1 MSDSS
6 RPHIGGQ
13 AVIEGVMI
21 RNRDIYSIAV
31 RKPDG
36 TIEVIKRDIN
46 SPASKHKVLRSPFIR
61 GVVALFE
68 NLVLGIKSLLYSA
81 EVAMPEEAK
90 SNVADSEDKK
100 PDDKDPSNQSTP
112 DRSYDDKATGETRV
126 HAVKHKDKKD
136 SSNIMIV
143 FGMIPALALGVGL
156 FLVLPNITTH
166 LLGIVEKDSP
176 FLFNIVAGMIRLS
189 VFLLY
194 IVVISFMKDIKRT
207 FQYHGAEHKS
217 IFCYEEKRPLVI
229 EEAKKYKTMHP
240 RCGTSFLFF
249 VFFIT
254 IIVFPLI
261 TVAVELLYKDFV
273 NLHIVYRKLIMILLH
288 IVIALP
294 IIASFSYEL
303 LKLSDRLRSS
313 FLMKVLI
320 APGILLQRI
329 TTKEP
334 DDKQLEVAIAA
345 VKAVL

>member
-1 MSDSS
+1 MSDET

-31 RKPDG
+31 RKPNGD
-36 TIEVIKRDIN
+36 IEVVRRDVN
-46 SPASKHKVLRSPFIR
+46 SPASKHKFLRTPFLR
-61 GVVALFE
+61 GVIALFE

-81 EVAMPEEAK
+81 EVAIPEDEKTNNRKNK
-90 SNVADSEDKK
+90 SKGQKEKNPGNTNHADTKS
-100 PDDKDPSNQSTP
+100 
-112 DRSYDDKATGETRV
+112 
-126 HAVKHKDKKD
+126 
-136 SSNIMIV
+136 SSNIFIV

-156 FLVLPNITTH
+156 FLVLPNVSTH
-166 LLGIVEKDSP
+166 FLGLVEKDTP
-176 FLFNIVAGMIRLS
+176 FLFNIVAGLIRLA

-217 IFCYEEKRPLVI
+217 IFCYEDNKPLIIDEVR
-229 EEAKKYKTMHP
+229 KYKTMHP

-261 TVAVELLYKDFV
+261 TVAVEFLYKDFI
-273 NLHIVYRKLIMILLH
+273 NLHIIYRKLIMIFLH
-288 IVIALP
+288 IVVALP
-294 IIASFSYEL
+294 IIASLSYEL
-303 LKLSDRLRSS
+303 LKLSDKMQNSL
-313 FLMKVLI
+313 LMKVLI
-320 APGILLQRI
+320 APGLLLQRI

-334 DDKQLEVAIAA
+334 DDKQLEVAITA
-345 VKAVL
+345 VKTVL

>member
-90 SNVADSEDKK
+90 SNAAGS
-100 PDDKDPSNQSTP
+100 DDKNPSTRSTS
-112 DRSYDDKATGETRV
+112 DRSSDDKSTGEIEV
-126 HAVKHKDKKD
+126 LDVKQKDKKN

-156 FLVLPNITTH
+156 FLVLPNISTH

-176 FLFNIVAGMIRLS
+176 FLFNIVAGMIRLA

-194 IVVISFMKDIKRT
+194 IVMISFMKDIKRT

-261 TVAVELLYKDFV
+261 TVGLELLYKDFV

-288 IVIALP
+288 IVVALP
-294 IIASFSYEL
+294 IIAAVSYEL